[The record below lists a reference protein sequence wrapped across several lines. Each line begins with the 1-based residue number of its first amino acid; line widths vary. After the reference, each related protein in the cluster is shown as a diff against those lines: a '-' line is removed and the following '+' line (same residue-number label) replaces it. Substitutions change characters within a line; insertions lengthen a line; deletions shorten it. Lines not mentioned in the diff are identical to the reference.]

1 MSRLLTPNDM
11 FKKGKTEE
19 GIEIEIIYS
28 EKAKKQM
35 ITEGKLTDLEMIIT
49 DKNKE
54 QYQANITLWQGW
66 TFADLQEIVKESMLL
81 CDASPIAVKA
91 TFMGSPV
98 LN

>member
-1 MSRLLTPNDM
+1 MSRLLTLNTM

-49 DKNKE
+49 DKNQE
-54 QYQANITLWQGW
+54 QYQANVTLWQGW
-66 TFADLQEIVKESMLL
+66 SFADLQEIVKESMLL

>member
-1 MSRLLTPNDM
+1 M
-11 FKKGKTEE
+11 FKKGKTKE

-49 DKNKE
+49 DKNQE
-54 QYQANITLWQGW
+54 QYQANVTLWQGW
-66 TFADLQEIVKESMLL
+66 SFADLQEIVKESMLL
-81 CDASPIAVKA
+81 CDASVIAVKA

>member
-1 MSRLLTPNDM
+1 M
-11 FKKGKTEE
+11 FKKGKTDE

-49 DKNKE
+49 DKNQE
-54 QYQANITLWQGW
+54 QYQANVTLWQGW
-66 TFADLQEIVKESMLL
+66 TFADLQQIVTETMLL